1 MSPVAVCADACDPKG
16 SDVCKFTVVQRIEI
30 ELPVSVTVKADAA
43 EPLAEC
49 SDTLCLNISSCDDAV
64 SESESNIR

>member
-16 SDVCKFTVVQRIEI
+16 SDVCKFTVVQRIET

-43 EPLAEC
+43 EAYTECCDICPNEESAE
-49 SDTLCLNISSCDDAV
+49 DATAAR
-64 SESESNIR
+64 EITD